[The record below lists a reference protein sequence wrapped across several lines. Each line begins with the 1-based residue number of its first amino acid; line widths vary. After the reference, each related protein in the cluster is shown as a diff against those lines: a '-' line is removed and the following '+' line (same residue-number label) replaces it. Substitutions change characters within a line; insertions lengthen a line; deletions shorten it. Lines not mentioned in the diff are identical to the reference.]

1 MENNEE
7 KKENNID
14 ETKLEKQPENV
25 TKTDEAI
32 TLENKKSNKS
42 KVILAVAIALLVIV
56 SITCAVIFFCDGKSN
71 KSNNSDT
78 QEPNPNDPINYT
90 SQYELSGNSLEDFD
104 LQILKLEDKEKNMI
118 YSPLSVKYA
127 LQMLSESTSGN
138 AKKQIDAVLGKYE
151 TKKYTNNTRMSFA
164 NIMFAKSSYK
174 SSVKQD
180 YAAKLRSKYDADL
193 IYDSFESAS
202 KLNSSV
208 KEKTLNKIDNIISDT
223 DVKSSSFAL
232 VNALGIDMNWVKR
245 VQPDDNKIARDLISQ
260 AWKADFKHEKYS
272 TEVPAIHNVPT
283 KTIKFNNSIDAKVL
297 EMGAVINNYDII
309 SDLGR
314 DNIFKT
320 VEADYTSW
328 LSKMQS
334 SGTASDIQGFVNN
347 FVEELSQNY
356 GKYSSSTDFSIYT
369 DTEVKAFSKDLD
381 VYNGVALEYVGIMP
395 TSKTLKEFV
404 ANSTADSLNKII
416 SGMKEIKPANF
427 TQGKITEVK
436 AYIPIFSFDYQINLT
451 DDLKKL
457 GIENVFD
464 NTKAELSSLTSSENA
479 SISSVNHKAS
489 IEFSNEGLTAPVISK
504 DVYPID
510 DGFFGYDYEFDV
522 PVETIDLTFDKPFMF
537 LIRDKESGEIWFAGT
552 VYEPSK

>member
-1 MENNEE
+1 MVMENDNE
-7 KKENNID
+7 K
-14 ETKLEKQPENV
+14 KLEKQPEEVSKSEEVIIIEKKN
-25 TKTDEAI
+25 D
-32 TLENKKSNKS
+32 NKL
-42 KVILAVAIALLVIV
+42 KVIIAVAIALLIIASVV
-56 SITCAVIFFCDGKSN
+56 CAVIFFCDGKSN
-71 KSNNSDT
+71 NNSNNNGNNSND
-78 QEPNPNDPINYT
+78 PNPNEPINYT
-90 SQYELSGNSLEDFD
+90 SPYELDGNSLENFD
-104 LQILKLEDKEKNMI
+104 LQFLKFENKEINKI

-127 LQMLSESTSGN
+127 LKMLSDSTSGN
-138 AKKQIDAVLGKYE
+138 TKRQIDAVLGNYE
-151 TKKYTNNTRMSFA
+151 VKRYANSNRMSFA
-164 NIMFAKSSYK
+164 NIMFAKDSYK
-174 SSVKQD
+174 NSIKDD
-180 YAAKLRSKYDADL
+180 YVTKLSTYDASL
-193 IYDSFESAS
+193 AYDSFESAS

-208 KEKTLNKIDNIISDT
+208 KEKTLDKIDNIISDT

-245 VQPDDNKIARDLISQ
+245 IQPDDNKIARGIVSQ

-404 ANSTADSLNKII
+404 DNSTADSLNKII

-427 TQGKITEVK
+427 IQGKITEIK

-451 DDLKKL
+451 GDLKKL

-489 IEFSNEGLTAPVISK
+489 IEFSNEGLTAPIISN

-537 LIRDKESGEIWFAGT
+537 LIRDKESGEVWFVGT

>member
-1 MENNEE
+1 MVMENDNE
-7 KKENNID
+7 K
-14 ETKLEKQPENV
+14 KLEKQPEEVSKSEEVIIIEKKN
-25 TKTDEAI
+25 D
-32 TLENKKSNKS
+32 NKL
-42 KVILAVAIALLVIV
+42 KVIIAVAIALLIIASVV
-56 SITCAVIFFCDGKSN
+56 CAVIFFCDGKSN
-71 KSNNSDT
+71 NNSNNNGNNSND
-78 QEPNPNDPINYT
+78 PNPNEPINYT
-90 SQYELSGNSLEDFD
+90 SPYELDGNSLENFD
-104 LQILKLEDKEKNMI
+104 LQFLKFENKEINKI

-127 LQMLSESTSGN
+127 LKMLSDSTSGN
-138 AKKQIDAVLGKYE
+138 TKRQIDAVLGNYE
-151 TKKYTNNTRMSFA
+151 VKRYANSNRMSFA
-164 NIMFAKSSYK
+164 NIMFAKDSYK
-174 SSVKQD
+174 NSIKDD
-180 YAAKLRSKYDADL
+180 YVTKLSTYDASL
-193 IYDSFESAS
+193 AYDSFESAS

-208 KEKTLNKIDNIISDT
+208 KEKTLDKIDNIISDT

-245 VQPDDNKIARDLISQ
+245 IQPDDNKIARDIVSQ

-427 TQGKITEVK
+427 IQGKITEVK

-451 DDLKKL
+451 GDLKKL

-489 IEFSNEGLTAPVISK
+489 IEFSNEGLTAPIISN

-537 LIRDKESGEIWFAGT
+537 LIRDKESVEVWFVGT

>member
-1 MENNEE
+1 MVMENDNE
-7 KKENNID
+7 K
-14 ETKLEKQPENV
+14 KLEKQPEEVSKSEEVIIIEKKN
-25 TKTDEAI
+25 D
-32 TLENKKSNKS
+32 NKL
-42 KVILAVAIALLVIV
+42 KVIIAVAIALLIIASVV
-56 SITCAVIFFCDGKSN
+56 CAVIFFCDGKSN
-71 KSNNSDT
+71 NNSNNNGNNSND
-78 QEPNPNDPINYT
+78 PNPNEPINYT
-90 SQYELSGNSLEDFD
+90 SPYELDGNSLENFD
-104 LQILKLEDKEKNMI
+104 LQFLKFENKEINKI

-127 LQMLSESTSGN
+127 LKMLSDSTSGN
-138 AKKQIDAVLGKYE
+138 TKRQIDAVLGKYE

-208 KEKTLNKIDNIISDT
+208 KEKTLDKIDNIISDT

-245 VQPDDNKIARDLISQ
+245 IQPDDNKITRDIVSQ
-260 AWKADFKHEKYS
+260 AWKADFKHQKYS

-381 VYNGVALEYVGIMP
+381 VYNGVTLEYVGIMP

-427 TQGKITEVK
+427 IQGKITEVK

-464 NTKAELSSLTSSENA
+464 NTKAELSSLTSSENT

-510 DGFFGYDYEFDV
+510 EGFSFYDYEFDV

>member
-1 MENNEE
+1 MVMENDNE
-7 KKENNID
+7 K
-14 ETKLEKQPENV
+14 KLEKQPEEVSKSEEVIIIEKKN
-25 TKTDEAI
+25 D
-32 TLENKKSNKS
+32 NKL
-42 KVILAVAIALLVIV
+42 KVIIAVAIALLIIASVV
-56 SITCAVIFFCDGKSN
+56 CAVIFFCDGKSN
-71 KSNNSDT
+71 NNSNNNGNNSND
-78 QEPNPNDPINYT
+78 PNPNEPINYT
-90 SQYELSGNSLEDFD
+90 SPYELDGNSLENFD
-104 LQILKLEDKEKNMI
+104 LQFLKFENKEINKI
-118 YSPLSVKYA
+118 YSPLSLKYA
-127 LQMLSESTSGN
+127 LKMLSDSTSGN
-138 AKKQIDAVLGKYE
+138 TKRQIDAVLGNYE
-151 TKKYTNNTRMSFA
+151 VKRYANSNRMSFA
-164 NIMFAKSSYK
+164 NIMFAKDSYK
-174 SSVKQD
+174 NSIKDD
-180 YAAKLRSKYDADL
+180 YVTKLSTYDASL
-193 IYDSFESAS
+193 AYDSFESAS

-208 KEKTLNKIDNIISDT
+208 KEKTLDKIDNIISDT

-245 VQPDDNKIARDLISQ
+245 IQPDDNKIARDIVSQ

-427 TQGKITEVK
+427 IQGKITEVK

-451 DDLKKL
+451 GDLKKL

-489 IEFSNEGLTAPVISK
+489 IEFSNEGLTAPIISN

-537 LIRDKESGEIWFAGT
+537 LIRDKESGEVWFVGT

>member
-1 MENNEE
+1 MVMENDNE
-7 KKENNID
+7 K
-14 ETKLEKQPENV
+14 KLEKQPEEVSKSEEVIIIEKKN
-25 TKTDEAI
+25 D
-32 TLENKKSNKS
+32 NKL
-42 KVILAVAIALLVIV
+42 KVIIAVAIALLIIASVV
-56 SITCAVIFFCDGKSN
+56 CAVIFFCDGKSN
-71 KSNNSDT
+71 NNSNNNGNNSND
-78 QEPNPNDPINYT
+78 PNPNEPINYT
-90 SQYELSGNSLEDFD
+90 SPYELDGNSLENFD
-104 LQILKLEDKEKNMI
+104 LQFLKFENKEINKI

-127 LQMLSESTSGN
+127 LKMLSDSTSGN
-138 AKKQIDAVLGKYE
+138 TKRQIDAVLGNYE
-151 TKKYTNNTRMSFA
+151 VKRYANSNRMSFA
-164 NIMFAKSSYK
+164 NIMFAKDSYK
-174 SSVKQD
+174 NSIKDD
-180 YAAKLRSKYDADL
+180 YVTKLSTYDASL
-193 IYDSFESAS
+193 AYDSFESAS

-208 KEKTLNKIDNIISDT
+208 KEKTLDKIDNIISDT

-245 VQPDDNKIARDLISQ
+245 VQPDDNKIARDIVSQ

-309 SDLGR
+309 GDLGR

-328 LSKMQS
+328 LSKIQS
-334 SGTASDIQGFVNN
+334 SGTTLDIQGFVNN

-369 DTEVKAFSKDLD
+369 DTEVKAFSKNLD
-381 VYNGVALEYVGIMP
+381 VYNGVTLEYVGIMP

-427 TQGKITEVK
+427 IQGKITEVK

-510 DGFFGYDYEFDV
+510 EGFSFYDYEFDV

>member
-1 MENNEE
+1 MVMENDNE
-7 KKENNID
+7 K
-14 ETKLEKQPENV
+14 KLEKQPEEVSKSEEVIIIEKKN
-25 TKTDEAI
+25 D
-32 TLENKKSNKS
+32 NKL
-42 KVILAVAIALLVIV
+42 KVIIAVAIALLIIASVV
-56 SITCAVIFFCDGKSN
+56 CAVIFFCDGKSN
-71 KSNNSDT
+71 NNSNNNGNNSND
-78 QEPNPNDPINYT
+78 PNPNEPINYT
-90 SQYELSGNSLEDFD
+90 SPYELDGNSLENFD
-104 LQILKLEDKEKNMI
+104 LQFLKFENKEINKI

-127 LQMLSESTSGN
+127 LKMLSDSTSGN
-138 AKKQIDAVLGKYE
+138 TKRQIDAVLGKYE

-208 KEKTLNKIDNIISDT
+208 KEKTLDKIDNIISDT

-245 VQPDDNKIARDLISQ
+245 IQPDDNKIARDIVSQ

-334 SGTASDIQGFVNN
+334 SGTASDIKGFVNN

-427 TQGKITEVK
+427 IQGKITEVK

-510 DGFFGYDYEFDV
+510 EGFSFYDYEFDV

>member
-1 MENNEE
+1 MVMENDNE
-7 KKENNID
+7 K
-14 ETKLEKQPENV
+14 KLEKQPEEVSKSEEVIIIEKKN
-25 TKTDEAI
+25 D
-32 TLENKKSNKS
+32 NKL
-42 KVILAVAIALLVIV
+42 KVIIAVAIALLIIASVV
-56 SITCAVIFFCDGKSN
+56 CAVIFFCDGKSN
-71 KSNNSDT
+71 NNSNNNGNNSND
-78 QEPNPNDPINYT
+78 PNPNEPINYT
-90 SQYELSGNSLEDFD
+90 SPYELDGNSLENFD
-104 LQILKLEDKEKNMI
+104 LQFLKFENKEINKI

-127 LQMLSESTSGN
+127 LKMLSDSTSGN
-138 AKKQIDAVLGKYE
+138 TKRQIDAVLGNYE
-151 TKKYTNNTRMSFA
+151 VKRYANSNRMSFA
-164 NIMFAKSSYK
+164 NIMFAKDSYK
-174 SSVKQD
+174 NSIKDD
-180 YAAKLRSKYDADL
+180 YVTKLSTYDASL
-193 IYDSFESAS
+193 AYDSFESAS

-208 KEKTLNKIDNIISDT
+208 KEKTLDKIDNIISDT

-245 VQPDDNKIARDLISQ
+245 IQPDDNKIARDIVSQ

-427 TQGKITEVK
+427 IQGKITEVK

-451 DDLKKL
+451 GDLKKL

-489 IEFSNEGLTAPVISK
+489 IEFSNEGLTAPIISN

-510 DGFFGYDYEFDV
+510 DGFFGCDYEFDV

-537 LIRDKESGEIWFAGT
+537 LIRDKESGEVWFVGT

>member
-1 MENNEE
+1 MVMENDNE
-7 KKENNID
+7 K
-14 ETKLEKQPENV
+14 KLEKQPEEVSKSEEVIIIEKKN
-25 TKTDEAI
+25 D
-32 TLENKKSNKS
+32 NKL
-42 KVILAVAIALLVIV
+42 KVIIAVAIALLIIASVV
-56 SITCAVIFFCDGKSN
+56 CAVIFFCDGKSN
-71 KSNNSDT
+71 NNSNNNGNNSND
-78 QEPNPNDPINYT
+78 PNPNEPINYT
-90 SQYELSGNSLEDFD
+90 SPYELDGNSLENFD
-104 LQILKLEDKEKNMI
+104 LQFLKFENKEINKI

-127 LQMLSESTSGN
+127 LKMLSDSTSGN
-138 AKKQIDAVLGKYE
+138 TKRQIDAVLGKYE

-208 KEKTLNKIDNIISDT
+208 KEKTLDKIDNIISDT

-245 VQPDDNKIARDLISQ
+245 IQPDDNKIARDIVSQ

-334 SGTASDIQGFVNN
+334 SGTASDIQRFVNN

-427 TQGKITEVK
+427 IQGKITEVK

-510 DGFFGYDYEFDV
+510 EGFSFYDYEFDV

>member
-1 MENNEE
+1 MVMENDNE
-7 KKENNID
+7 K
-14 ETKLEKQPENV
+14 KLEKQPEEVSKSEEVIIIEKKN
-25 TKTDEAI
+25 D
-32 TLENKKSNKS
+32 NKL
-42 KVILAVAIALLVIV
+42 KVIIAVAIALLIIASVV
-56 SITCAVIFFCDGKSN
+56 CAVIFFCDGKSN
-71 KSNNSDT
+71 NNSNNNGNNSND
-78 QEPNPNDPINYT
+78 PNPNEPINYT
-90 SQYELSGNSLEDFD
+90 SPYELDGNSLENFD
-104 LQILKLEDKEKNMI
+104 LQFLKFENKEINKI

-127 LQMLSESTSGN
+127 LKMLSDSTSGN
-138 AKKQIDAVLGKYE
+138 TKRQIDAVLGKYE

-208 KEKTLNKIDNIISDT
+208 KEKTLDKIDNIISDT

-245 VQPDDNKIARDLISQ
+245 IQPDDNKIARDIVSQ

-427 TQGKITEVK
+427 IQGKITEVK

-510 DGFFGYDYEFDV
+510 EGFSFYDYEFDV
-522 PVETIDLTFDKPFMF
+522 PVETIDLTFDKPFTF

>member
-1 MENNEE
+1 MVMENDNE
-7 KKENNID
+7 K
-14 ETKLEKQPENV
+14 KLEKQTEEVSKSEEVIIIEKKN
-25 TKTDEAI
+25 D
-32 TLENKKSNKS
+32 NKL
-42 KVILAVAIALLVIV
+42 KVIIAVAIALLIIASVV
-56 SITCAVIFFCDGKSN
+56 CVVIFFCDGKSN
-71 KSNNSDT
+71 NNSNNNGNNSND
-78 QEPNPNDPINYT
+78 PNPNEPINYT
-90 SQYELSGNSLEDFD
+90 SPYELDGNSLENFD
-104 LQILKLEDKEKNMI
+104 LQFLKFENKEINKI

-127 LQMLSESTSGN
+127 LKMLSDSTSGN
-138 AKKQIDAVLGKYE
+138 TKRQIDAVLGKYE

-208 KEKTLNKIDNIISDT
+208 KEKTLDKIDNIISDT

-245 VQPDDNKIARDLISQ
+245 IQPDDNKIARDIVSQ

-381 VYNGVALEYVGIMP
+381 IYNGVALEYVGIMP

-427 TQGKITEVK
+427 IQGKITEVK

-464 NTKAELSSLTSSENA
+464 NTKAELSSLTSSENT

-510 DGFFGYDYEFDV
+510 EGFSFYDYEFDV

>member
-1 MENNEE
+1 MVMENDNE
-7 KKENNID
+7 KKL
-14 ETKLEKQPENV
+14 KKQPEEVSKSEEVIIIEKKN
-25 TKTDEAI
+25 D
-32 TLENKKSNKS
+32 NKL
-42 KVILAVAIALLVIV
+42 KVIIAVAIALLIIASVV
-56 SITCAVIFFCDGKSN
+56 CAVIFFCDGKSN
-71 KSNNSDT
+71 NNSNNNGNNSND
-78 QEPNPNDPINYT
+78 PNPNEPINYT
-90 SQYELSGNSLEDFD
+90 SPYELDGNSLENFD
-104 LQILKLEDKEKNMI
+104 LQFLKFENKEINKI

-127 LQMLSESTSGN
+127 LKMLSDSTSGN
-138 AKKQIDAVLGKYE
+138 TKRQIDAVLGKYE

-208 KEKTLNKIDNIISDT
+208 KEKTLDKIDNIISDT

-245 VQPDDNKIARDLISQ
+245 IQPDDNKIARDIVSQ

-334 SGTASDIQGFVNN
+334 SGTASDIQRFVNN

-427 TQGKITEVK
+427 IQGKITEVK

-510 DGFFGYDYEFDV
+510 EGFSFYDYEFDV

>member
-1 MENNEE
+1 MVMENDNE
-7 KKENNID
+7 K
-14 ETKLEKQPENV
+14 KLEKQPEEVSKSEEVIIIEKKN
-25 TKTDEAI
+25 D
-32 TLENKKSNKS
+32 NKL
-42 KVILAVAIALLVIV
+42 KVIIAVAIALLIIASVV
-56 SITCAVIFFCDGKSN
+56 CVVIFFCDGKSN
-71 KSNNSDT
+71 NNSNNNGNNSND
-78 QEPNPNDPINYT
+78 PNPNEPINYT
-90 SQYELSGNSLEDFD
+90 SPYELDGNSLENFD
-104 LQILKLEDKEKNMI
+104 LQFLKFENKEINKI

-127 LQMLSESTSGN
+127 LKMLSDSTSGN
-138 AKKQIDAVLGKYE
+138 TKRQIDAVLGKYE

-208 KEKTLNKIDNIISDT
+208 KEKTLDKIDNIISDT

-245 VQPDDNKIARDLISQ
+245 IQPDDNKIARDIVSQ

-381 VYNGVALEYVGIMP
+381 IYNGVALEYVGIMP

-427 TQGKITEVK
+427 IQGKITEVK

-464 NTKAELSSLTSSENA
+464 NTKAELSSLTSSENT

-510 DGFFGYDYEFDV
+510 EGFSFYDYEFDV

>member
-1 MENNEE
+1 MVMENDNE
-7 KKENNID
+7 K
-14 ETKLEKQPENV
+14 KLEKQPEEVSKSEEVIIIEKKN
-25 TKTDEAI
+25 D
-32 TLENKKSNKS
+32 NKL
-42 KVILAVAIALLVIV
+42 KVIIAVAIALLIIASVV
-56 SITCAVIFFCDGKSN
+56 CAVIFFCDGKSN
-71 KSNNSDT
+71 NNSNNNGNNSND
-78 QEPNPNDPINYT
+78 PNPNEPINYT
-90 SQYELSGNSLEDFD
+90 SPYELDGNSLENFD
-104 LQILKLEDKEKNMI
+104 LQFLKFENKEINKI

-127 LQMLSESTSGN
+127 LKMLSDSTSGN
-138 AKKQIDAVLGKYE
+138 TKRQIDAVLGNYE
-151 TKKYTNNTRMSFA
+151 VKRYANSNRMSFV
-164 NIMFAKSSYK
+164 NIMFAKDSYK
-174 SSVKQD
+174 NSIKDD
-180 YAAKLRSKYDADL
+180 YVTKLSTYDASL
-193 IYDSFESAS
+193 AYDSFESAS

-208 KEKTLNKIDNIISDT
+208 KEKTLDKIDNIISDT

-245 VQPDDNKIARDLISQ
+245 IQPDDNKIARDIVSQ

-427 TQGKITEVK
+427 IQGKITEVK

-451 DDLKKL
+451 GDLKKL

-489 IEFSNEGLTAPVISK
+489 IEFSNEGLIAPVISK

-510 DGFFGYDYEFDV
+510 EGFSFYDYEFDV

>member
-1 MENNEE
+1 MVMENDNE
-7 KKENNID
+7 K
-14 ETKLEKQPENV
+14 KLEKQPEEV
-25 TKTDEAI
+25 SKSEEVI
-32 TLENKKSNKS
+32 IIENKNDNKL
-42 KVILAVAIALLVIV
+42 KVIIAVAIALLIIASVV
-56 SITCAVIFFCDGKSN
+56 CAVIFFCDGKSN
-71 KSNNSDT
+71 NNSNNNGNNSND
-78 QEPNPNDPINYT
+78 PNPNEPINYT
-90 SQYELSGNSLEDFD
+90 SPYELDGNSLENFD
-104 LQILKLEDKEKNMI
+104 LQFLKFENKEINKI

-127 LQMLSESTSGN
+127 LKMLSDSTSGN
-138 AKKQIDAVLGKYE
+138 TKRQIDAVLGNYE
-151 TKKYTNNTRMSFA
+151 VKRYANSNRMSFA
-164 NIMFAKSSYK
+164 NIMFAKDSYK
-174 SSVKQD
+174 NSIKDD
-180 YAAKLRSKYDADL
+180 YVTKLSTYDASL
-193 IYDSFESAS
+193 AYDSFESAS

-208 KEKTLNKIDNIISDT
+208 KEKTLDKIDNIISDT

-245 VQPDDNKIARDLISQ
+245 IQPDDNKIARDIVSQ

-427 TQGKITEVK
+427 IQGKITEVK

-451 DDLKKL
+451 GDLKKL

-489 IEFSNEGLTAPVISK
+489 IEFSNEGLTAPIISN

-537 LIRDKESGEIWFAGT
+537 LIRDKESGEVWFVGT

>member
-1 MENNEE
+1 MVMENDNE
-7 KKENNID
+7 K
-14 ETKLEKQPENV
+14 KLEKQPEEVSKSEEVIIIEKKN
-25 TKTDEAI
+25 D
-32 TLENKKSNKS
+32 NKL
-42 KVILAVAIALLVIV
+42 KVIIAVAIALLIIASVV
-56 SITCAVIFFCDGKSN
+56 CAVIFFCDGKSN
-71 KSNNSDT
+71 NNSNNNGNNSND
-78 QEPNPNDPINYT
+78 PNPNEPINYT
-90 SQYELSGNSLEDFD
+90 SPYELDGNSLENFD
-104 LQILKLEDKEKNMI
+104 LQFLKFENKEINKI

-127 LQMLSESTSGN
+127 LKMLSDSTSGN
-138 AKKQIDAVLGKYE
+138 TKRQIDAVLGKYE

-208 KEKTLNKIDNIISDT
+208 KEKTLDKIDNIISDT

-245 VQPDDNKIARDLISQ
+245 IQPDDNKITRDIVSQ

-381 VYNGVALEYVGIMP
+381 VYNGVTLEYVGIMP

-427 TQGKITEVK
+427 IQGKITEVK

-464 NTKAELSSLTSSENA
+464 NTKAELSSLTSSENT

-510 DGFFGYDYEFDV
+510 EGFSFYDYEFDV

>member
-1 MENNEE
+1 MVMENDNE
-7 KKENNID
+7 K
-14 ETKLEKQPENV
+14 KLEKQPEEVSKSEEVIIIEKKN
-25 TKTDEAI
+25 D
-32 TLENKKSNKS
+32 NKL
-42 KVILAVAIALLVIV
+42 KVIIAVAIALLIIASVV
-56 SITCAVIFFCDGKSN
+56 CAVIFFCDGKSN
-71 KSNNSDT
+71 NNSNNNGNNSND
-78 QEPNPNDPINYT
+78 PNPNEPINYT
-90 SQYELSGNSLEDFD
+90 SPYELDGNSLENFD
-104 LQILKLEDKEKNMI
+104 LQFLKFENKEINKI

-127 LQMLSESTSGN
+127 LKILSDSTSGN
-138 AKKQIDAVLGKYE
+138 TKRQIDAVLGNYE
-151 TKKYTNNTRMSFA
+151 VKRYANSNRMSFA
-164 NIMFAKSSYK
+164 NIMFAKDSYK
-174 SSVKQD
+174 NSIKDD
-180 YAAKLRSKYDADL
+180 YVTKLSTYDASL
-193 IYDSFESAS
+193 AYDSFESAS

-208 KEKTLNKIDNIISDT
+208 KEKTLDKIDNIISDT

-245 VQPDDNKIARDLISQ
+245 IQPDDNKIARDIVSQ

-404 ANSTADSLNKII
+404 DNSTADSLNKII

-427 TQGKITEVK
+427 IQGKITEIK

-451 DDLKKL
+451 EDLKKL

-489 IEFSNEGLTAPVISK
+489 IEFSNEGLIAPVISK

-510 DGFFGYDYEFDV
+510 EGFSFYDYEFDV

>member
-1 MENNEE
+1 MENDNE
-7 KKENNID
+7 K
-14 ETKLEKQPENV
+14 KLEKQPEEVSKSEEVIIIEKKN
-25 TKTDEAI
+25 D
-32 TLENKKSNKS
+32 NKL
-42 KVILAVAIALLVIV
+42 KVIIAVAIALLIIASVV
-56 SITCAVIFFCDGKSN
+56 CAVIFFCDGKSN
-71 KSNNSDT
+71 NNSNNNGNNSND
-78 QEPNPNDPINYT
+78 PNPNEPINYT
-90 SQYELSGNSLEDFD
+90 SPYELDGNSLENFD
-104 LQILKLEDKEKNMI
+104 LQFLKFENKEINKI

-127 LQMLSESTSGN
+127 LKMLSDSTSGN
-138 AKKQIDAVLGKYE
+138 TKRQIDAVLGNYE
-151 TKKYTNNTRMSFA
+151 VKRYANSNRMSFA
-164 NIMFAKSSYK
+164 NIMFAKDSYK
-174 SSVKQD
+174 NSIKDD
-180 YAAKLRSKYDADL
+180 YATKLSTYDASL
-193 IYDSFESAS
+193 AYDSFESAS

-208 KEKTLNKIDNIISDT
+208 KEKTLDKIDNIISDT

-245 VQPDDNKIARDLISQ
+245 IQPDDNKIARDIVSQ

-309 SDLGR
+309 RDLGR
-314 DNIFKT
+314 DNIYKT

-427 TQGKITEVK
+427 IQGKITEVK

-451 DDLKKL
+451 GDLKKL

-489 IEFSNEGLTAPVISK
+489 IEFSNEGLIAPVISK

-510 DGFFGYDYEFDV
+510 EGFSFYDYEFDV